1 MNGFTFLHSELRR
14 LLRNRRFFL
23 FSLGFPLALY
33 FLIATPNRHEHNLG
47 GSGIAAP
54 LYLMVGLVA
63 FGTMN
68 GVMGSGA
75 RIAAE
80 RALGWNR
87 QLRLTPL
94 RARTYFA
101 AKVVSAYATALITI
115 ALLYASGLS
124 LGVSLSALTWA
135 EMTALLLLGLIPF
148 AALGVVLGHLVNSD
162 SIGPAIGGLTALF
175 AMLGGAWFPIANDS
189 FLHHIAVATP
199 SYWLVQA
206 SKLGAAG
213 HPWPPAGWLVIGL
226 WTLGAVALARWAYRR
241 DTQRG

>member
-1 MNGFTFLHSELRR
+1 MTGTTFMRSELHR
-14 LLRNRRFFL
+14 LLRNRRFFV
-23 FSLGFPLALY
+23 FSLGFPLTLY

-47 GSGIAAP
+47 GSGIPAP

-80 RALGWNR
+80 RVLGWNR

-94 RARTYFA
+94 PARVYFT
-101 AKVVSAYATALITI
+101 AKVMTAYVTALITI

-124 LGVSLSALTWA
+124 LGVSLSARTWV
-135 EMTALLLLGLIPF
+135 EMTALLLIGLIPF
-148 AALGVVLGHLVNSD
+148 AALGVVVGHLVNSD
-162 SIGPAIGGLTALF
+162 AIGPAIGGLTALF
-175 AMLGGAWFPIANDS
+175 ALLGGVWFPIGNDS
-189 FLHHIAVATP
+189 YLHTIAVALP

-206 SKLGAAG
+206 SKLGAG
-213 HPWPPAGWLVIGL
+213 GQGWPLSGWLVIGL
-226 WTLGAVALARWAYRR
+226 WTLATVGLARWAYRR
-241 DTQRG
+241 DTQRA